1 MANRLGI
8 DQSRGYRRAAIV
20 SASLVAVF
28 CGGMAMQAYRQN
40 EDGARILTDEAKA
53 EIKAMPARMFE
64 PNSVTWKA
72 TMNYGGGF
80 RVEDEHGVIVAS
92 DLSSSDTMRAAIGK
106 ARSMRKRVVFE
117 YWAETPDG
125 LEREEPFGPL
135 CS

>member
-1 MANRLGI
+1 
-8 DQSRGYRRAAIV
+8 
-20 SASLVAVF
+20 
-28 CGGMAMQAYRQN
+28 MQAYRQN
-40 EDGARILTDEAKA
+40 EDGTRILTDEAKA
-53 EIKAMPARMFE
+53 ETKAMPASMFE
-64 PNSVTWKA
+64 PKSVIWKA

-80 RVEDEHGVIVAS
+80 RVEDENGVIVAN

>member
-1 MANRLGI
+1 MASGLGVN
-8 DQSRGYRRAAIV
+8 QSRGYRRAAFV

-28 CGGMAMQAYRQN
+28 CGGMAMQADRQN
-40 EDGARILTDEAKA
+40 EDSKRILTDEAKA
-53 EIKAMPARMFE
+53 AIKAMPASIFE
-64 PNSVTWKA
+64 PKSVTWKA
-72 TMNYGGGF
+72 TMNYGGGV
-80 RVEDEHGVIVAS
+80 RVEDEDGVLVAS